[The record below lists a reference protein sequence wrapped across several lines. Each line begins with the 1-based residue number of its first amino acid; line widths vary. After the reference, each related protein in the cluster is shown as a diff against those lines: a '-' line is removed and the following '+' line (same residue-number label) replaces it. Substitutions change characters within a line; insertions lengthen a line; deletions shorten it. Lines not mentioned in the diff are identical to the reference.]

1 MADRMRAPGAS
12 GLLVARSEFA
22 RAFRH
27 VPGPVAV
34 VLVRTVGG
42 PVRGITCTS
51 ATSLSG
57 APPMAV
63 FSVDA
68 KTAFADEV
76 RRAGRYSINYL
87 AADRAGWA
95 SAFAS
100 GGASLEALGPVVRDG
115 AGSAPTLATGTTTVL
130 ECEVA
135 DVHPGGDHWIVTG
148 RITHSRTQS
157 DAPALVYVAGR
168 YGRFAE
174 AADVVPADAPDPG
187 APRGSTTTLPP
198 PTFQ

>member
-1 MADRMRAPGAS
+1 MVTESVRAAQES
-12 GLLVARSEFA
+12 GLVVARGEFA
-22 RAFRH
+22 RAFRQ

-42 PVRGITCTS
+42 PIRGITCTS
-51 ATSLSG
+51 ATSLSA

-68 KTAFADEV
+68 KTGVADEV
-76 RRAGRYSINYL
+76 RRAGKYSINYL
-87 AADRAGWA
+87 AADRAEWA
-95 SAFAS
+95 RAFAS
-100 GGASLEALGPVVRDG
+100 GGAALDALVPVIRDG
-115 AGSAPTLATGTTTVL
+115 RSSAPTLATGTTAVL

-135 DVHPGGDHWIVTG
+135 DVLPGGDHWIVTG

-168 YGRFAE
+168 YGRFVE
-174 AADVVPADAPDPG
+174 AADTVPAHTPDP
-187 APRGSTTTLPP
+187 APLPP